1 MTLYFKQRGLGEMIN
16 IGICDCNKAHREELC
31 KFIDIYFS
39 SHSYSYNIFQFESAD
54 SLTAYYENND
64 SEMNLLFT
72 EIDLDNA
79 DGFETIKIVRQKD
92 ENLCVVF
99 NTSISSYVL
108 KSFELWPFYYNIKP
122 IEYSTFSKIMD
133 RFINQHK
140 NIREE
145 NILIKNGKK
154 FMNLSFN
161 EISYIES
168 QNTTLKIHMNNYE
181 VLKTYGKLD
190 DIERQLSNI
199 RFLRCHKSFLINM
212 DYVKSVEAYKFT
224 TIFGDTVSIKQREAS
239 KIKKIYYDYR
249 TLKESYEKEI

>member
-1 MTLYFKQRGLGEMIN
+1 MIN
-16 IGICDCNKAHREELC
+16 IGICDCNKEHREELC
-31 KFIDIYFS
+31 KFINMYFS
-39 SHSYSYNIFQFESAD
+39 GHSYSYKVFQFESAD
-54 SLTAYYENND
+54 SLTAYYENN
-64 SEMNLLFT
+64 ENEINLLFT
-72 EIDLDNA
+72 EIDLGNS
-79 DGFETIKIVRQKD
+79 DGFETIKAIRQKD
-92 ENLCVVF
+92 EDLCIVF
-99 NTSISSYVL
+99 NTFSDSYVL
-108 KSFELWPFYYNIKP
+108 KSFELWTFYYNIKP
-122 IEYSTFSKIMD
+122 IAYSTFSKIMD

-145 NILIKNGKK
+145 NILIKSGKR

-239 KIKKIYYDYR
+239 KIKKMYYDYK
-249 TLKESYEKEI
+249 TLKERYEKNI